1 MEYFAGLD
9 VAQAETAI
17 CISDKDG
24 NIIREAMVNTE
35 PDDIA
40 VYIKGT
46 NLHLKRVGME
56 ASNLSIW
63 LYRELCNRD
72 LPALCIET
80 RHAKAAMA
88 AQNVKTDKNDARC
101 IAHMMRTGWFKP
113 VHVKS
118 DENQRLKMLVNNR
131 KTLVW
136 QRVKMESQ
144 IRGTLKVFGLKTG
157 EITRCRFAQRVRELI
172 SGDGELEAGI
182 EPLLEVRAVI
192 MAQTQQ
198 LEKMILTA
206 VKNDDVCRRLMSIP
220 GVGPLTAL
228 LFKAV
233 IDDPSRFKKSRDVP
247 VHLGITPR
255 KYASGEVDYTGRITK
270 CGDRLLRTHL
280 FEAAAYILRPSSKKS
295 SLKAW
300 GTNISKRSCLRK
312 ARVAVS
318 RRLAIIMHRMWVDGT
333 EFETGMDT
341 AV

>member
-1 MEYFAGLD
+1 MEYFVGLD
-9 VAQAETAI
+9 IAQAETAI

-24 NIIREAMVNTE
+24 TIIREGMVKTE
-35 PDDIA
+35 PGDIA
-40 VYIKGT
+40 GYLGRT
-46 NLHLKRVGME
+46 GLTFARVGME

-63 LYRELCNRD
+63 MYRELCGRG
-72 LPALCIET
+72 LPAVCIET

-88 AQNVKTDKNDARC
+88 AQNVKTDRNDARG
-101 IAHMMRTGWFKP
+101 IVHMMRTGWFKP

-118 DENQRLKMLVNNR
+118 DGNQRLRMLVSTR

-144 IRGTLKVFGLKTG
+144 IRGTLKIFGLKTG
-157 EITRCRFAQRVRELI
+157 EVTRHRFAQRVRELMN
-172 SGDGELEAGI
+172 GDGELEAAI
-182 EPLLEVRAVI
+182 EPLLEVRALIV
-192 MAQTQQ
+192 AQTRQ
-198 LEKMILTA
+198 LDKMILTA
-206 VKNDDVCRRLMSIP
+206 VKNDEVCRRLMSVP

-233 IDDPSRFKKSRDVP
+233 IDDPARFKRSRDVP

-270 CGDRLLRTHL
+270 CGDQLLRTHL
-280 FEAAAYILRPSSKKS
+280 FEAAAYILRPSSKRS
-295 SLKAW
+295 TLKAW
-300 GTNISKRSCLRK
+300 GTKIAKRSCLRK

-333 EFETGMDT
+333 EFEADMGT
-341 AV
+341 AI